1 MQNLKMA
8 KLPNENWYAPASPN
22 ENWYAPARTRLTIGI
37 PIAGILALGG
47 CAQSASGKLCPL
59 EPPSV
64 TRDAAH
70 DVMLPVGCRLVGQS
84 EGTTHEIVC
93 DDGRTGWAF
102 D

>member
-8 KLPNENWYAPASPN
+8 KLPNK
-22 ENWYAPARTRLTIGI
+22 NWYAPARTRLTIGI

>member
-8 KLPNENWYAPASPN
+8 KLPN

-59 EPPSV
+59 EP
-64 TRDAAH
+64 
-70 DVMLPVGCRLVGQS
+70 LP
-84 EGTTHEIVC
+84 
-93 DDGRTGWAF
+93 
-102 D
+102 